1 MIVMEGKLKKLK
13 KDDTVGVYRF
23 RDNDFIVG
31 DILKISDNY
40 LFLNSIDVNGQN
52 NGIKV
57 ILLDIIER
65 IVLNSDYIE
74 ELKKKLKTVGHI
86 KINKNISAEN
96 FYNIIIED
104 KMLVLIE
111 LEDGSTETGYVIK
124 KEKENLYFNFVD
136 DTYKITSR
144 EIIKE
149 RYIKKIKIL
158 EKIKFETEKD
168 KKIKKIRMNTGTTYF
183 GYIKE
188 KSKDYLM
195 FQEKPEFN
203 DESSISIVKAEKIE
217 EITEILETVEFQK
230 IEIKNKITEI
240 GFSELLKVSME
251 NQLLVFIDNE
261 DYEETKVG
269 MVIELSEKKFRLKEF
284 SQYRKFSEIS
294 TIKYSEVQLLY
305 IYNYRIEDKETVTK

>member
-1 MIVMEGKLKKLK
+1 MEGKLKKLK

-74 ELKKKLKTVGHI
+74 ELKKKSKTAGHI

-104 KMLVLIE
+104 KILVLTE
-111 LEDGSTETGYVIK
+111 LEDGSTETGYIIK

-158 EKIKFETEKD
+158 EEIKFETEKD
-168 KKIKKIRMNTGTTYF
+168 EKIKKIRMNTGTIYF

-188 KSKDYLM
+188 KSKDYLI

-240 GFSELLKVSME
+240 GFSELLKASME

-261 DYEETKVG
+261 DYKETKVG
-269 MVIELSEKKFRLKEF
+269 MVIELSEKEFRLKEF

-305 IYNYRIEDKETVTK
+305 IYNYKIGDK

>member
-1 MIVMEGKLKKLK
+1 MIVMKGKLKKLK
-13 KDDTVGVYRF
+13 KDDAVGVYRF

-74 ELKKKLKTVGHI
+74 ELKKKSKTAGHI

-96 FYNIIIED
+96 FYNIIIKD

-111 LEDGSTETGYVIK
+111 LEDGSTETGYIIK

-158 EKIKFETEKD
+158 EEIKFETEKD

-188 KSKDYLM
+188 KNKDYLI

-240 GFSELLKVSME
+240 GFSELLKASME

-261 DYEETKVG
+261 DYKETKIG
-269 MVIELSEKKFRLKEF
+269 MVIELSEKEFRLKEF

-294 TIKYSEVQLLY
+294 TIEYSEVQLLY
-305 IYNYRIEDKETVTK
+305 IYNYKIGDK

>member
-1 MIVMEGKLKKLK
+1 MKGKLKKLK

-74 ELKKKLKTVGHI
+74 ELKKKLKTAGHI

-111 LEDGSTETGYVIK
+111 LEDGSTETGYIIK

-203 DESSISIVKAEKIE
+203 DENSISIVKAEKIE

-269 MVIELSEKKFRLKEF
+269 MVIELSEKKFRLEEF

-305 IYNYRIEDKETVTK
+305 IYNCRIEDKETVTK

>member
-74 ELKKKLKTVGHI
+74 ELKKKSKTAGHI

-104 KMLVLIE
+104 KILVLTE
-111 LEDGSTETGYVIK
+111 LEDGSTETGYIIK

-158 EKIKFETEKD
+158 EEIKFETEKD
-168 KKIKKIRMNTGTTYF
+168 EKIKKIRMNTGTIYF

-188 KSKDYLM
+188 KSKDYLI

-203 DESSISIVKAEKIE
+203 DESSISIVKAEKTE

-240 GFSELLKVSME
+240 GFSELLKASME

-305 IYNYRIEDKETVTK
+305 IYNYKIGDK

>member
-1 MIVMEGKLKKLK
+1 MKGKLKKLK

-74 ELKKKLKTVGHI
+74 ELKKKSKTVGHI

-269 MVIELSEKKFRLKEF
+269 MVIELSEKN
-284 SQYRKFSEIS
+284 S
-294 TIKYSEVQLLY
+294 
-305 IYNYRIEDKETVTK
+305 D

>member
-1 MIVMEGKLKKLK
+1 MEGKLKKLK

-74 ELKKKLKTVGHI
+74 ELKKKSKTAGHI

-104 KMLVLIE
+104 KILVLTE
-111 LEDGSTETGYVIK
+111 LEDGSTETGYIIK

-188 KSKDYLM
+188 KSKDYLI

-203 DESSISIVKAEKIE
+203 DESSISIVKAEKTE

-240 GFSELLKVSME
+240 GFSELLKASME

-305 IYNYRIEDKETVTK
+305 IYNYKIGDK

>member
-1 MIVMEGKLKKLK
+1 MEGKLKKLK

-74 ELKKKLKTVGHI
+74 ELKKKSKTAGHI

-104 KMLVLIE
+104 KILVLTE
-111 LEDGSTETGYVIK
+111 LEDGSTETGYIIK

-158 EKIKFETEKD
+158 EEIKFETEKD
-168 KKIKKIRMNTGTTYF
+168 EKIKKIRMNTGTTYF

-188 KSKDYLM
+188 KSKDYLI

-203 DESSISIVKAEKIE
+203 DESSISIVKAEKTE

-240 GFSELLKVSME
+240 GFSELLKASME

-305 IYNYRIEDKETVTK
+305 IYNYKIGDK

>member
-1 MIVMEGKLKKLK
+1 MKGKLKKLK

-74 ELKKKLKTVGHI
+74 ELKKKSKTAGHI

-96 FYNIIIED
+96 FYDIIIED
-104 KMLVLIE
+104 KILVLAE
-111 LEDGSTETGYVIK
+111 LEDGSTETGYIIK

-168 KKIKKIRMNTGTTYF
+168 KKIKKIRMNTRTTYF

-203 DESSISIVKAEKIE
+203 DENSISIVKAEKIE

-251 NQLLVFIDNE
+251 NQLLVFIDSE

-269 MVIELSEKKFRLKEF
+269 MVIELYEKKFRLKEF

-305 IYNYRIEDKETVTK
+305 IYNYKIEDKEKVTK

>member
-1 MIVMEGKLKKLK
+1 MKGKLKKLK

-74 ELKKKLKTVGHI
+74 ELKKKLKTAGHI

-111 LEDGSTETGYVIK
+111 LENGSIETGYIIK

-158 EKIKFETEKD
+158 EEIKFETEKEE
-168 KKIKKIRMNTGTTYF
+168 KIKKIRMNTGTIYF

-188 KSKDYLM
+188 KSKDYLI

-230 IEIKNKITEI
+230 IEIKKKITEI
-240 GFSELLKVSME
+240 GFSELLKASME

-269 MVIELSEKKFRLKEF
+269 MVIELSEKEFRLKEF

-305 IYNYRIEDKETVTK
+305 IYNYKIGD

>member
-1 MIVMEGKLKKLK
+1 MKGKLKKLK

-40 LFLNSIDVNGQN
+40 LFLNSIDVNGRN

-74 ELKKKLKTVGHI
+74 ELKKKSKTTRHI

-111 LEDGSTETGYVIK
+111 LENGSIETGYIMK

-158 EKIKFETEKD
+158 EEIKFETEKD
-168 KKIKKIRMNTGTTYF
+168 EKIKKIRMNTGTIYF

-188 KSKDYLM
+188 KSKDYLI

-240 GFSELLKVSME
+240 GFSELLKASME

-261 DYEETKVG
+261 EYEETKVG
-269 MVIELSEKKFRLKEF
+269 MVIELSEKEFRLKEF

-305 IYNYRIEDKETVTK
+305 IYNYKIGD

>member
-1 MIVMEGKLKKLK
+1 MKGKLKKLK

-74 ELKKKLKTVGHI
+74 ELKKKSKTAGHI

-96 FYNIIIED
+96 FYDIIIED
-104 KMLVLIE
+104 KILVLTE
-111 LEDGSTETGYVIK
+111 LEDGSTETGYIIK

-158 EKIKFETEKD
+158 EEIKFETEKD

-188 KSKDYLM
+188 KSKDYLI
-195 FQEKPEFN
+195 FQEKLEFN
-203 DESSISIVKAEKIE
+203 HESSISIVKAEKIE

-230 IEIKNKITEI
+230 IEIKKKITEI
-240 GFSELLKVSME
+240 GFSELLKASME

-269 MVIELSEKKFRLKEF
+269 MVIELSEKEFRLKEF

-305 IYNYRIEDKETVTK
+305 IYNYKIGDK

>member
-74 ELKKKLKTVGHI
+74 ELKKKSKTAGHI

-104 KMLVLIE
+104 KILVLTE
-111 LEDGSTETGYVIK
+111 LEDGSTETGYIIK

-158 EKIKFETEKD
+158 EEIKFETEKD
-168 KKIKKIRMNTGTTYF
+168 EKIKKIRMNTGTIYF

-188 KSKDYLM
+188 KSKDYLI

-240 GFSELLKVSME
+240 GFSELLKASME

-261 DYEETKVG
+261 DYKETKVG
-269 MVIELSEKKFRLKEF
+269 MVIELSEKEFRLKEF

-305 IYNYRIEDKETVTK
+305 IYNYKIGDK

>member
-1 MIVMEGKLKKLK
+1 MKGKLKKLK

-74 ELKKKLKTVGHI
+74 ELKKKLKTAGHI

-96 FYNIIIED
+96 FYNNIIED

-111 LEDGSTETGYVIK
+111 LEDGSTETGYIIK

-188 KSKDYLM
+188 KSKDYLI

-269 MVIELSEKKFRLKEF
+269 MVIELSEKEFRLKEF

-305 IYNYRIEDKETVTK
+305 IYNYKIGD

>member
-1 MIVMEGKLKKLK
+1 MEGKLKKLK

-269 MVIELSEKKFRLKEF
+269 MVIELSEKN
-284 SQYRKFSEIS
+284 S
-294 TIKYSEVQLLY
+294 
-305 IYNYRIEDKETVTK
+305 D

>member
-1 MIVMEGKLKKLK
+1 MKGKLKKLK
-13 KDDTVGVYRF
+13 KNDTVGVYRF

-74 ELKKKLKTVGHI
+74 ELKKKSKTAGHI
-86 KINKNISAEN
+86 KINKNISTEN

-104 KMLVLIE
+104 KMLVLVE
-111 LEDGSTETGYVIK
+111 LEDGSTETGYIIK

-158 EKIKFETEKD
+158 EEIKFETEKD

-188 KSKDYLM
+188 KSKDYLI

-240 GFSELLKVSME
+240 GFSELLKVSMK
-251 NQLLVFIDNE
+251 NKLLVFIDNE

-269 MVIELSEKKFRLKEF
+269 MVIELCEKEFRLKEF

-305 IYNYRIEDKETVTK
+305 IYNYKIEDKKKVTK

>member
-1 MIVMEGKLKKLK
+1 MKGKLKKLK

-74 ELKKKLKTVGHI
+74 ELKKKLKTAGHI

-111 LEDGSTETGYVIK
+111 LEDGSTETGYIIK

-203 DESSISIVKAEKIE
+203 DENSISIVKAEKIE

-305 IYNYRIEDKETVTK
+305 IYNCRIEDKETVTK

>member
-1 MIVMEGKLKKLK
+1 MIVMKGKLKKLK
-13 KDDTVGVYRF
+13 KNDTVGVYRF

-74 ELKKKLKTVGHI
+74 DLKKKSKTAGHI

-111 LEDGSTETGYVIK
+111 LENGSIETGYIIK

-158 EKIKFETEKD
+158 EEIKFETEKD
-168 KKIKKIRMNTGTTYF
+168 EKIKKIRMNTGTIYF

-188 KSKDYLM
+188 KSKDYLI

-230 IEIKNKITEI
+230 IEIKKKITEI
-240 GFSELLKVSME
+240 GFSELLKASME

-269 MVIELSEKKFRLKEF
+269 MVIELSEKEFRLKEF

-305 IYNYRIEDKETVTK
+305 IYNYKIGD

>member
-1 MIVMEGKLKKLK
+1 MKGKLKKLK

-74 ELKKKLKTVGHI
+74 ELKKKSKTAGHI
-86 KINKNISAEN
+86 KINKNIFAEN

-111 LEDGSTETGYVIK
+111 LEDGSTETGYIIK

-203 DESSISIVKAEKIE
+203 DENSISIVKVEKIE

-269 MVIELSEKKFRLKEF
+269 MVIELSEKKI
-284 SQYRKFSEIS
+284 Q
-294 TIKYSEVQLLY
+294 IK
-305 IYNYRIEDKETVTK
+305 RI

>member
-269 MVIELSEKKFRLKEF
+269 MVIELSEKKF
-284 SQYRKFSEIS
+284 Q
-294 TIKYSEVQLLY
+294 IK
-305 IYNYRIEDKETVTK
+305 RI

>member
-1 MIVMEGKLKKLK
+1 MKGKLKKLK

-74 ELKKKLKTVGHI
+74 ELKKKLKTAGHI

-111 LEDGSTETGYVIK
+111 LENGSIETGYIIK

-158 EKIKFETEKD
+158 EEIKFETEKD
-168 KKIKKIRMNTGTTYF
+168 EKIKKIRMNTGTIYF

-188 KSKDYLM
+188 KSKDYLI

-230 IEIKNKITEI
+230 IEIKKKITEI
-240 GFSELLKVSME
+240 GFSELLKASME

-269 MVIELSEKKFRLKEF
+269 MVIELSEKEFRLKEF

-305 IYNYRIEDKETVTK
+305 IYNYKIGD

>member
-1 MIVMEGKLKKLK
+1 MIVMKGKLKKLK

-40 LFLNSIDVNGQN
+40 LFLNSIDVNGRN

-74 ELKKKLKTVGHI
+74 ELKKKSKTTRHI

-111 LEDGSTETGYVIK
+111 LENGSIETGYIMK

-158 EKIKFETEKD
+158 EEIKFETEKD
-168 KKIKKIRMNTGTTYF
+168 EKIKKIRMNTGTIYF

-188 KSKDYLM
+188 KSKDYLI

-240 GFSELLKVSME
+240 GFSELLKASME

-269 MVIELSEKKFRLKEF
+269 MVIELSEKEFRLKEF

-305 IYNYRIEDKETVTK
+305 IYNYKIGD

>member
-1 MIVMEGKLKKLK
+1 MIAMKGKLKKLK
-13 KDDTVGVYRF
+13 KDDTIGVYRF

-74 ELKKKLKTVGHI
+74 ELKKKSKTAGHI

-111 LEDGSTETGYVIK
+111 LEDGSTETGYIIK

-188 KSKDYLM
+188 KSKDYLI

-240 GFSELLKVSME
+240 GFSELLKASME

-269 MVIELSEKKFRLKEF
+269 MVIELSEKEFRLKEF

-294 TIKYSEVQLLY
+294 TIKYLDVQLLY
-305 IYNYRIEDKETVTK
+305 IYNCKIGD

>member
-1 MIVMEGKLKKLK
+1 MKGKLKKLK

-40 LFLNSIDVNGQN
+40 LFLNSIDVNVQN

-74 ELKKKLKTVGHI
+74 ELKKKLKTAGHI

-111 LEDGSTETGYVIK
+111 LEDGSTETGYIIK

-203 DESSISIVKAEKIE
+203 DENSISIVKAEKIE

-269 MVIELSEKKFRLKEF
+269 MVIELSEKKFRLEEF

-305 IYNYRIEDKETVTK
+305 IYNCRIEDKETVTK

>member
-1 MIVMEGKLKKLK
+1 MKGKLKKLK
-13 KDDTVGVYRF
+13 KNDTVGVYRF

-74 ELKKKLKTVGHI
+74 DLKKKSKTAGHI

-111 LEDGSTETGYVIK
+111 LENGSIETGYIIK

-158 EKIKFETEKD
+158 EEIKFETEKD
-168 KKIKKIRMNTGTTYF
+168 EKIKKIRMNTGTIYF

-188 KSKDYLM
+188 KSKDYLI

-230 IEIKNKITEI
+230 IEIKKKITEI
-240 GFSELLKVSME
+240 GFSELLKASME

-269 MVIELSEKKFRLKEF
+269 MVIELSEKEFRLKEF

-305 IYNYRIEDKETVTK
+305 IYNYKIGD

>member
-1 MIVMEGKLKKLK
+1 MEGKLKKLK

-111 LEDGSTETGYVIK
+111 LEDGSIEMGYIIK

-195 FQEKPEFN
+195 FQEKTEFN

>member
-1 MIVMEGKLKKLK
+1 MKGKLKKLK

-40 LFLNSIDVNGQN
+40 LFLNSIDVNGRN

-74 ELKKKLKTVGHI
+74 ELKKKSKTTRHI

-111 LEDGSTETGYVIK
+111 LENGSIETGYIMK

-158 EKIKFETEKD
+158 EEIKFETEKD
-168 KKIKKIRMNTGTTYF
+168 EKIKKIRMNTGTIYF

-188 KSKDYLM
+188 KSKDYLI

-240 GFSELLKVSME
+240 GFSELLKASME

-269 MVIELSEKKFRLKEF
+269 MVIELSEKEFRLKEF

-305 IYNYRIEDKETVTK
+305 IYNYKIGD

>member
-1 MIVMEGKLKKLK
+1 MKGKLKKLK
-13 KDDTVGVYRF
+13 KNDTVGVYRF

-74 ELKKKLKTVGHI
+74 ELKKKLKTAGHI

-111 LEDGSTETGYVIK
+111 LEDGSTETGYIIK

-240 GFSELLKVSME
+240 GFSELLKASME

-269 MVIELSEKKFRLKEF
+269 MVIELSEKEFRLKEF

-305 IYNYRIEDKETVTK
+305 IYNYKIGD

>member
-1 MIVMEGKLKKLK
+1 MKGKLKKLK

-74 ELKKKLKTVGHI
+74 DLKKKSKTAGHI

-111 LEDGSTETGYVIK
+111 LENGSIETGYIIK

-158 EKIKFETEKD
+158 EEIKFETEKD
-168 KKIKKIRMNTGTTYF
+168 EKIKKIRMNTGTIYF

-188 KSKDYLM
+188 KSKDYLI

-230 IEIKNKITEI
+230 IEIKKKITEI
-240 GFSELLKVSME
+240 GFSELLKASME

-269 MVIELSEKKFRLKEF
+269 MVIELSEKEFRLKEF

-305 IYNYRIEDKETVTK
+305 IYNYKIGD

>member
-1 MIVMEGKLKKLK
+1 MKGKLKKLK

-74 ELKKKLKTVGHI
+74 ELKKKSKTAGHI
-86 KINKNISAEN
+86 KINKNIFAEN

-111 LEDGSTETGYVIK
+111 LEDGSTEMGYIIK

-269 MVIELSEKKFRLKEF
+269 MVIELSEKN
-284 SQYRKFSEIS
+284 S
-294 TIKYSEVQLLY
+294 
-305 IYNYRIEDKETVTK
+305 D

>member
-1 MIVMEGKLKKLK
+1 MKGKLKKLK
-13 KDDTVGVYRF
+13 KNDTVGVYRF

-74 ELKKKLKTVGHI
+74 ELKKKSKTAGHM
-86 KINKNISAEN
+86 KINKNISAQN

-111 LEDGSTETGYVIK
+111 LEDGSIETGYIIK

-158 EKIKFETEKD
+158 EEIKFETEKD

-188 KSKDYLM
+188 KSKDYLI

-203 DESSISIVKAEKIE
+203 DESSVSIVKAEKIE

-240 GFSELLKVSME
+240 GFSELLKASME

-261 DYEETKVG
+261 DYKETKVG
-269 MVIELSEKKFRLKEF
+269 MVIELSEKEFRLKEF

-305 IYNYRIEDKETVTK
+305 IYNCRIEDKETVTK

>member
-1 MIVMEGKLKKLK
+1 MKGKLKKLK

-40 LFLNSIDVNGQN
+40 LFLNSIDVNGRN

-74 ELKKKLKTVGHI
+74 ELKKKSKTTRHI

-111 LEDGSTETGYVIK
+111 LENGSIETGYIMK

-158 EKIKFETEKD
+158 EEIKFETEKD
-168 KKIKKIRMNTGTTYF
+168 EKIKKIRMNTGTIYF
-183 GYIKE
+183 GYIRE
-188 KSKDYLM
+188 KSKDYLI

-240 GFSELLKVSME
+240 GFSELLKASME

-269 MVIELSEKKFRLKEF
+269 MVIELSEKEFRLKEF

-305 IYNYRIEDKETVTK
+305 IYNYKIGD

>member
-1 MIVMEGKLKKLK
+1 MIVMKGKLKKLK

-74 ELKKKLKTVGHI
+74 ELKKKLKTAGHI

-104 KMLVLIE
+104 KMLVLVE
-111 LEDGSTETGYVIK
+111 LEDGSTETGYIIK

-203 DESSISIVKAEKIE
+203 DENSISIVKAEKIE

-305 IYNYRIEDKETVTK
+305 IYNCRIEDKETVTK

>member
-1 MIVMEGKLKKLK
+1 MKGKLKKLK
-13 KDDTVGVYRF
+13 KDDTIGVYRF

-74 ELKKKLKTVGHI
+74 ELKNKSKTAGHI

-96 FYNIIIED
+96 FYNIIIKD

-111 LEDGSTETGYVIK
+111 LEDGSTETGYIIK

-158 EKIKFETEKD
+158 EEIKFETEKD

-188 KSKDYLM
+188 KNKDYLI

-240 GFSELLKVSME
+240 GFSELLKASME

-261 DYEETKVG
+261 DYKETKIG
-269 MVIELSEKKFRLKEF
+269 MVIELSEKEFRLKEF

-294 TIKYSEVQLLY
+294 TIEYSEVQLLY
-305 IYNYRIEDKETVTK
+305 IYNYKIGDK

>member
-1 MIVMEGKLKKLK
+1 MKKGMQEGNEIKKKKRSRRRDGHREIKKGMIVMKGKLKKLK

-74 ELKKKLKTVGHI
+74 ELKKKLKTAGHI

-111 LEDGSTETGYVIK
+111 LEDGSTEMGYIIK

-269 MVIELSEKKFRLKEF
+269 MVIELSEKN
-284 SQYRKFSEIS
+284 S
-294 TIKYSEVQLLY
+294 
-305 IYNYRIEDKETVTK
+305 D

>member
-74 ELKKKLKTVGHI
+74 ELKKKSKTAGHI

-104 KMLVLIE
+104 KILVLTE
-111 LEDGSTETGYVIK
+111 LEDGSTETGYIIK

-158 EKIKFETEKD
+158 EEIKFETEKD
-168 KKIKKIRMNTGTTYF
+168 EKIKKIRMNTGTIYF

-188 KSKDYLM
+188 KSKDYLI

-203 DESSISIVKAEKIE
+203 YESSISIVKAEKIE

-230 IEIKNKITEI
+230 IEIKKKITEI
-240 GFSELLKVSME
+240 GFSELLKASME

-269 MVIELSEKKFRLKEF
+269 MVIELSEKEFRLKEF

-305 IYNYRIEDKETVTK
+305 IYNYKIGD

>member
-1 MIVMEGKLKKLK
+1 MEGKLKKLK

-74 ELKKKLKTVGHI
+74 ELKKKSKTAGHI

-104 KMLVLIE
+104 KILVLTE
-111 LEDGSTETGYVIK
+111 LEDGSTETGYIIK

-158 EKIKFETEKD
+158 EEIKFETEKD
-168 KKIKKIRMNTGTTYF
+168 EKIKKIRMNTGTIYF

-188 KSKDYLM
+188 KSKDYLI

-203 DESSISIVKAEKIE
+203 DESSISIVKAEKTE

-240 GFSELLKVSME
+240 GFSELLKASME

-305 IYNYRIEDKETVTK
+305 IYNYKIGDK

>member
-1 MIVMEGKLKKLK
+1 MIVMKGKLKKLK

-74 ELKKKLKTVGHI
+74 ELKKKLKTAGHI

-111 LEDGSTETGYVIK
+111 LEDGSTETGYIIK

-203 DESSISIVKAEKIE
+203 DENSISIVKAEKIE

-269 MVIELSEKKFRLKEF
+269 MVIELSEKN
-284 SQYRKFSEIS
+284 S
-294 TIKYSEVQLLY
+294 
-305 IYNYRIEDKETVTK
+305 D

>member
-1 MIVMEGKLKKLK
+1 M
-13 KDDTVGVYRF
+13 
-23 RDNDFIVG
+23 
-31 DILKISDNY
+31 
-40 LFLNSIDVNGQN
+40 
-52 NGIKV
+52 
-57 ILLDIIER
+57 
-65 IVLNSDYIE
+65 NSDYIE

-269 MVIELSEKKFRLKEF
+269 MVIELSEKN
-284 SQYRKFSEIS
+284 S
-294 TIKYSEVQLLY
+294 
-305 IYNYRIEDKETVTK
+305 D